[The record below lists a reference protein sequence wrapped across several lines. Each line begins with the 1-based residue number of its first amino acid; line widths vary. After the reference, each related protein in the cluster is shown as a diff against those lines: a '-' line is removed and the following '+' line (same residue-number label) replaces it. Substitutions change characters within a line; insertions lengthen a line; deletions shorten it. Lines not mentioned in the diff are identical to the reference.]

1 MNECLDTAVAELNAV
16 GIEPTVEHGGK
27 HILVKWVHNG
37 HARLHT
43 VPKTPSDWR
52 TPLNNR
58 SDLRA
63 ILREDGLIGGE
74 VAAIERPSL
83 TVRAGLARVSSLDV
97 ARHFARA
104 HKDVLRS
111 IDRTISETGPEF
123 GWRNFAPSSYLT
135 EQSKEFRCYDMTR
148 DGFAMLVMG
157 FTGAEAMRWKL
168 LYIDAFNVMEA
179 ELATA
184 RAPLERRLE
193 AVEGELKA
201 LTDLFFE
208 ECAPPRIIRSAGR
221 VRIKPSVLNKWLVAE
236 VI

>member
-1 MNECLDTAVAELNAV
+1 
-16 GIEPTVEHGGK
+16 
-27 HILVKWVHNG
+27 
-37 HARLHT
+37 
-43 VPKTPSDWR
+43 
-52 TPLNNR
+52 
-58 SDLRA
+58 
-63 ILREDGLIGGE
+63 
-74 VAAIERPSL
+74 
-83 TVRAGLARVSSLDV
+83 
-97 ARHFARA
+97 
-104 HKDVLRS
+104 
-111 IDRTISETGPEF
+111 
-123 GWRNFAPSSYLT
+123 
-135 EQSKEFRCYDMTR
+135 
-148 DGFAMLVMG
+148 MLVMG